1 MLAIPIYNE
10 HKSIVLKSK
19 EATQAD
25 AFQLVFRQPTAED
38 GYPLNKLVENSPPLD
53 PNSVYCNL
61 LQCTHFADT
70 SVAVEEDGQLVGFI
84 SAYIPPAKPDTV
96 FVWQVVVDKSQRGR
110 GLAKRM
116 MQEIVR
122 RPACENVRYLETTIT
137 PDNDASWA
145 LFRSFARDMDT
156 ELNHHIWFERE
167 AHFQGHH
174 DSEALLRIGPFGQLA

>member
-61 LQCTHFADT
+61 LQCTHF
-70 SVAVEEDGQLVGFI
+70 VN
-84 SAYIPPAKPDTV
+84 
-96 FVWQVVVDKSQRGR
+96 
-110 GLAKRM
+110 
-116 MQEIVR
+116 
-122 RPACENVRYLETTIT
+122 C
-137 PDNDASWA
+137 
-145 LFRSFARDMDT
+145 
-156 ELNHHIWFERE
+156 
-167 AHFQGHH
+167 
-174 DSEALLRIGPFGQLA
+174 